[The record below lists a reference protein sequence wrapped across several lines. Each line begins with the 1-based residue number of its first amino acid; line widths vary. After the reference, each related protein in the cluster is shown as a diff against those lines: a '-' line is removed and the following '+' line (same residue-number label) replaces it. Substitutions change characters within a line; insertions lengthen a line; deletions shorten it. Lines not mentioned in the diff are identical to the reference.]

1 MANKRFY
8 QNVERWSL
16 AHPKEA
22 RMLPYGDFKGV
33 ELANQSG
40 FLNIK
45 THDEGMLYDGDPVQE
60 AEDWAKRVPLE
71 NIDVLFVYG
80 VGLGYYYQPLKKWL
94 KEGKNRQLVFLEDN
108 LGVIATFFE
117 TELATEILKNCQ
129 VQLVYL
135 PDLSDIETLEAIYW
149 STLMAKIT
157 FSALKKYEEKK
168 KATFEDIKTK
178 LAYDAALKNAL
189 LDEYLRF
196 GAGFFRNFYP
206 NMLKLHRSYWG
217 NKLFGKF
224 EKVPAIICGAG
235 PSLEKHLALLQEYST
250 HALIFAGGS
259 ALNALSAKGILP
271 HFGAGID
278 PNPAQYL
285 RLSSSSAFEI
295 PFFYRNRMHAEAF
308 NTIKGPRLYISGS
321 GGYDVAEWYEEKF
334 GLESEFLDE
343 GHNVVNFCLEVASRL
358 GCDPIIMVG
367 MDLAF
372 TNLQAYASGVVDN
385 AHVTEEELFEIKN
398 DDEKAILRQDIYGK
412 PIYTLWKWI
421 AESDFISNFAKSHS
435 NLTLI
440 NSTEGGIGFPDV
452 KNEPF
457 ADAAK
462 RLLNKTYDL
471 QGRVHGEIQNSA
483 LENVTFD
490 QLVEITEELKL
501 SLERSV
507 THLEI
512 LIQEIKQLRKQK
524 QLSEPLPVSG
534 LAALSETEL
543 ADEPAY
549 QYILDIF
556 NAVYARV
563 LNRRLIQ
570 LKKSRAGSTA
580 AIKTKL
586 DLQLEKFT
594 FLQNTA
600 KANII
605 LIDHALENAH
615 ES

>member
-22 RMLPYGDFKGV
+22 RMLPYGDFTGV
-33 ELANQSG
+33 ELINQSG

-45 THDEGMLYDGDPVQE
+45 TPDEGLLYDDHPIRE
-60 AEDWAKRVPLE
+60 AEEWAKRVPLE
-71 NIDVLFVYG
+71 NVDVLFVYG
-80 VGLGYYYQPLKKWL
+80 IGLGYYYQPLKKWL

-108 LGVIATFFE
+108 LGILAKLFE

-129 VQLVYL
+129 VQLIYL
-135 PDLSDIETLEAIYW
+135 PDLNDIETLEAIYW
-149 STLMAKIT
+149 STLMAKNK
-157 FSALKKYEEKK
+157 FSALKRYGEKK
-168 KATFEDIKTK
+168 KGIFEEITTK

-206 NMLKLHRSYWG
+206 NMLKLHQSYWG
-217 NKLFGKF
+217 NKLFGQF

-235 PSLEKHLALLQEYST
+235 PSLEKHLSLLQEYSCN
-250 HALIFAGGS
+250 ALIFAGGS
-259 ALNALSAKGILP
+259 ALNALSSRGILP

-285 RLSSSSAFEI
+285 RLSSNSAFEI
-295 PFFYRNRMHAEAF
+295 PFFYRNRMHSEAF
-308 NTIKGPRLYISGS
+308 NTIRGPRLYISGS

-372 TNLQAYASGVVDN
+372 TNLQAYAPGVVDD
-385 AHVTEEELFEIKN
+385 AKVSEEELFGTEN
-398 DDEKAILRQDIYGK
+398 EDERALLRNDIYGK
-412 PIYTLWKWI
+412 PVYTLWKWI
-421 AESDFISNFAKSHS
+421 AEADFIGNFAKNHP
-435 NLTLI
+435 NVTII

-457 ADAAK
+457 AESAK
-462 RLLNKTYDL
+462 RLLTKTFDL
-471 QGRVHGEIQNSA
+471 QGRVHGEIQNST
-483 LENVTFD
+483 LRNVTFD
-490 QLVEITEELKL
+490 QLVGITKELKL
-501 SLERSV
+501 SLERCV
-507 THLEI
+507 EHLEV
-512 LIQEIKQLRKQK
+512 LIQEMKQLRKQK
-524 QLSEPLPVSG
+524 KLSEPLPVSG

-543 ADEPAY
+543 ADEPGY

-563 LNRRLIQ
+563 LNKRLIQ

-580 AIKTKL
+580 AIKTKI
-586 DLQLEKFT
+586 DLQLEKFI

-615 ES
+615 ET